1 MTQPEDETA
10 PRPSGGGT
18 GSTSAPWERG
28 TGSRAAGESRN
39 PGEGTAGTPSASS
52 EGARTGRGSDSGGA
66 TQAVPTGGA
75 TEPESPTSRSSS
87 RRGTV
92 VVDAPTSQIRR
103 DALPNDMPD
112 LSESRRSVP
121 GPVDRNGERSTAAR
135 AEGRRGETPRGETPR
150 PAPSRGS
157 GRGPRRAA
165 LQIKRIDPWSAFK
178 LSLVLSVALFLVWM
192 IAVGVLYLVLDG
204 MGVWER
210 INTTF
215 SDFVTVSDP
224 SSGGA
229 LIGPTRVFGVAA
241 VIGLVNVLLL
251 TAIATISAFVYNLSA
266 DLAGGV
272 EVTLTERD

>member
-1 MTQPEDETA
+1 MTQPEDETT
-10 PRPSGGGT
+10 PRSSGGGT
-18 GSTSAPWERG
+18 GSTSAPWERS
-28 TGSRAAGESRN
+28 TGSRPPGESRT
-39 PGEGTAGTPSASS
+39 PGESTVGTSSGSS
-52 EGARTGRGSDSGGA
+52 EGARTSRGSDSGGA

-75 TEPESPTSRSSS
+75 TEAEGPTSRSSS
-87 RRGTV
+87 RRGTA

-121 GPVDRNGERSTAAR
+121 GPVDRNGERSAAR
-135 AEGRRGETPRGETPR
+135 AGSPRGETSRAETPR
-150 PAPSRGS
+150 AAPPRGS

-165 LQIKRIDPWSAFK
+165 LQVKRIDPWSAFK

-241 VIGLVNVLLL
+241 VIGVVNVLLF
-251 TAIATISAFVYNLSA
+251 TAIATISSFVYNLSA